1 MKTIMQLR
9 MELRE
14 VENRLIRETIL
25 REQGEDN
32 ARLILDLQDEV
43 ERLDIEIMA
52 AENEETI
59 VS

>member
-52 AENEETI
+52 LEHEETI